1 MNPITGIALPIGR
14 VVVIGEREPSV
25 AVLPMKPLAADD
37 VVLTLE
43 ADDDEPRDECDEED
57 DDGEEQRVG

>member
-1 MNPITGIALPIGR
+1 MNPIAGIALPIGR

-43 ADDDEPRDECDEED
+43 ADDDEPRDECDDED
-57 DDGEEQRVG
+57 DGWEEQSAG